1 MSWQGYA
8 QIAFFLVAIM
18 AAVLIWWLASAH
30 KWFKGP
36 KVQGSD
42 EELAE
47 IELEL
52 KQLQQPF

>member
-1 MSWQGYA
+1 
-8 QIAFFLVAIM
+8 M